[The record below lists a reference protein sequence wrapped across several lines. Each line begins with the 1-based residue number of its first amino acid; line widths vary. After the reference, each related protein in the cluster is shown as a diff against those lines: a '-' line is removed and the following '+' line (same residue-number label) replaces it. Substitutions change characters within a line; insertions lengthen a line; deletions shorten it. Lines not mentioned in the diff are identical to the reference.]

1 MFDCHFIYQNL
12 NCEKNIYIPLIEDFY
27 LREMFRQK
35 RYQKKIRIGLQPEKK
50 KKKKK
55 MHSNVGFNESQKK
68 KKIVNKFVASH
79 NYELLTPIQ
88 YVYTLWTER

>member
-1 MFDCHFIYQNL
+1 MFDCHFIYWHL
-12 NCEKNIYIPLIEDFY
+12 NCEKNIYIYIYISLIEDFY

-55 MHSNVGFNESQKK
+55 GCIAMLDLMKARKK
-68 KKIVNKFVASH
+68 KR
-79 NYELLTPIQ
+79 L
-88 YVYTLWTER
+88 